1 MDGNPSRLPYQRGT
15 MSNLQGEGVLRAF
28 INGCEYMKNCVCTE
42 RQVAMQR
49 SDILPPPMLTHRG
62 GGFSF
67 DSTNVLSISE
77 LTPCVPRF
85 SRITFHSYLGHF
97 THRRKLGFR
106 IFGFSVQPYISS
118 CQCTCQ
124 YIYYILFI
132 FIRQQKIYIFY
143 ADKKRRNSSP
153 AYRGGG

>member
-1 MDGNPSRLPYQRGT
+1 
-15 MSNLQGEGVLRAF
+15 
-28 INGCEYMKNCVCTE
+28 
-42 RQVAMQR
+42 MQF

-106 IFGFSVQPYISS
+106 IFGFSVQSYISS
-118 CQCTCQ
+118 CQCTYQ

-153 AYRGGG
+153 AYRDGGILAKFG